1 MPGIAKPTSVAT
13 DDFLTSIFRFV
24 EEGKPVISARLAE
37 TLGVS
42 PATAFGTVRR
52 MARDGH
58 IKVSRKKE
66 IALTVA
72 GNKIAEEVIRR
83 HRLAERFLT
92 DVLDLAWHKAYSE
105 AHRLEHGISQEVG
118 DRLVKLL
125 NNPTTCPHGYPIP
138 GSEGYARARHVRSH
152 LKSLHEVPAGT
163 AVTVKRV
170 PEEDEELLQYLE
182 EHNVSPSWTM
192 KVLDVAGFK
201 GTITLE
207 VDQHEIV
214 ISTETA
220 SKIIVKPN

>member
-1 MPGIAKPTSVAT
+1 MAGLAKPTSVAT

-52 MARDGH
+52 MARDGL

-72 GNKIAEEVIRR
+72 GNKVAEDVIRR

-105 AHRLEHGISQEVG
+105 AHRLEHGISEEVA
-118 DRLVKLL
+118 DRLVRLL

-138 GSEGYARARHVRSH
+138 GSEGYARAKHVRTH
-152 LKSLHEVPAGT
+152 LKALNEIPEGT
-163 AVTVKRV
+163 TVTVKRV
-170 PEEDEELLQYLE
+170 PEEDVELLKYLE

-192 KVLDVAGFK
+192 KVLDVADFK
-201 GTITLE
+201 GTVSLE
-207 VDQHEIV
+207 VDHHEIV
-214 ISTETA
+214 ISTDTA

>member
-1 MPGIAKPTSVAT
+1 MAGVAKPTSVAT
-13 DDFLTSIFRFV
+13 DDFLTTVFRFT
-24 EEGKPVISARLAE
+24 EEGRPVIAARLAE

-52 MARDGH
+52 MARDGL

-66 IALTVA
+66 ISLTVA
-72 GNKIAEEVIRR
+72 GNKLAEEVIRR

-92 DVLDLAWHKAYSE
+92 DVLNFAWHKAYSE
-105 AHRLEHGISQEVG
+105 AHRLEHGISHEVA
-118 DRLVKLL
+118 DSLAKLL
-125 NNPTTCPHGYPIP
+125 KNPTTCPHGYPIP
-138 GSEGYARARHVRSH
+138 GSEGYAHTRHVRSH
-152 LKSLHEVPAGT
+152 LKSLNEIKEGT

-170 PEEDEELLQYLE
+170 PEEDVEPLQYLE

-192 KVLDVAGFK
+192 KVLDVADFK

-207 VDQHEIV
+207 VDRHEIV

-220 SKIIVKPN
+220 SKIVVKPN